1 MLQFTL
7 ELLDFSSVD
16 KPTVII
22 VNTKASTSKIINVNI
37 IIIPHVH
44 NIIHNIIASRSNNYY
59 HIFKII
65 IYKSQH
71 YILQFMVNI
80 KFEAQCPL
88 QDTSIS

>member
-7 ELLDFSSVD
+7 ELLDISSVD

-44 NIIHNIIASRSNNYY
+44 NIVHIISLHQGVIIIIIFSRS
-59 HIFKII
+59 
-65 IYKSQH
+65 
-71 YILQFMVNI
+71 
-80 KFEAQCPL
+80 
-88 QDTSIS
+88 

>member
-22 VNTKASTSKIINVNI
+22 VNTKASTSKIIINVNI

-80 KFEAQCPL
+80 KFEAQ
-88 QDTSIS
+88 